1 MNGNSFLEKNI
12 NRFLKLKIMEEQL
25 ELTFPAIY
33 HLGIYESVL
42 KWSGYSVPVTIL
54 EETSERIKV
63 RLERDY
69 SSLALVGTELEVR
82 QTELQRVLGVT
93 LAETL
98 TGKDRWASS
107 VWTVDGQYLSMGI
120 LGTKEK

>member
-1 MNGNSFLEKNI
+1 
-12 NRFLKLKIMEEQL
+12 MEEQL
-25 ELTFPAIY
+25 EFNFPVIY

-54 EETSERIKV
+54 EETSERMKV

-69 SSLALVGTELEVR
+69 TSLALAGTELEVR

-107 VWTVDGQYLSMGI
+107 VWTMDGRYLSMGI
-120 LGTKEK
+120 LGAKEVLGRMI